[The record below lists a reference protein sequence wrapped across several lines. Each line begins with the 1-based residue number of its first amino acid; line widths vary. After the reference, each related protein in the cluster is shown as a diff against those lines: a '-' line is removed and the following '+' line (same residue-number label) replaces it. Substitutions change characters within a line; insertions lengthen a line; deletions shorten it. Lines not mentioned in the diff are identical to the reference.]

1 MISYVIFFIVSF
13 TISLLDCKAAG
24 PTSNPVVKVQPNT
37 NWCLGCICEAIS
49 NCNRTLKC
57 DGDVCG
63 LFRITWPYWADS
75 GKPTV
80 NNEDKNSTTAYA
92 NCSNNEVCAGTAV
105 SNYLKKFSQDCNK
118 DGVIDCYDY
127 AAIHYRGGYGCSG
140 PLNNEYFNKFTTC
153 EKHIQT
159 LGTGTRT

>member
-1 MISYVIFFIVSF
+1 MYLQIRDVVITVDVW
-13 TISLLDCKAAG
+13 SLYFVAAG

-80 NNEDKNSTTAYA
+80 NNEDKNSTT
-92 NCSNNEVCAGTAV
+92 G
-105 SNYLKKFSQDCNK
+105 
-118 DGVIDCYDY
+118 I
-127 AAIHYRGGYGCSG
+127 
-140 PLNNEYFNKFTTC
+140 
-153 EKHIQT
+153 
-159 LGTGTRT
+159 